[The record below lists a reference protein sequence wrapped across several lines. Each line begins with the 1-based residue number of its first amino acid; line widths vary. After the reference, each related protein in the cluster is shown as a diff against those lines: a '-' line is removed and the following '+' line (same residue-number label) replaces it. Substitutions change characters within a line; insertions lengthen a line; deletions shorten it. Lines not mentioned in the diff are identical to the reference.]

1 MTSKQRSYLKGLA
14 MKLDTIFQIGKSGVT
29 DEMCAQL
36 LNALNARELIKIK
49 ILETCPTSL
58 KETAELVAKGTGA
71 EIVQTIG
78 LKIVLFR
85 VSDNEKNRKINLKL
99 VKWE

>member
-1 MTSKQRSYLKGLA
+1 MTSKQRAYLKGLA

-29 DEMCAQL
+29 DEICNQL

-49 ILETCPTSL
+49 ILETCPSTV
-58 KETAELVAKGTGA
+58 KETATLIADKIGA
-71 EIVQTIG
+71 EVVQTIG

-85 VSDNEKNRKINLKL
+85 VSDNEKNRAIDLSKIK
-99 VKWE
+99 

>member
-1 MTSKQRSYLKGLA
+1 MTSKQRSYLKSLA
-14 MKLDTIFQIGKSGVT
+14 VNLDTIFQIGKGGISQ
-29 DEMCAQL
+29 ELCAQL

-85 VSDNEKNRKINLKL
+85 VSDFEKNRTINIDKIR
-99 VKWE
+99 